1 MRKAALWLLAG
12 TSLVTFTLRALPD
25 LIWRVRLATAQP
37 DPQQVQLVTE
47 DIPRFWRAYDLATR
61 DTAHAVQLFQREY
74 FDQASPGLR
83 DYFDLK
89 IKSVPKFVANQR
101 RKARYYRSIRSLTL
115 RVDSMRP
122 QILAGFV
129 KLKSLYP
136 AARFPNVYFVI
147 GRWTSGGTAS
157 SRGLL
162 IGADMQYQAPGVDE
176 RELTL
181 WERHNIGSL
190 AGLPSLVAHEHIHFL
205 QKDGLNRSLL
215 GKAIKEGMAD
225 FLAEL
230 TTGRNFNARLQAYG
244 LAHEQVLWAAFTQEM
259 GSTNS
264 SNWIA
269 NDSQETADKPAD
281 LGYFVGYRICQAYY
295 ERLADKKQ
303 AVHDMLTTSD
313 YPAFLAK
320 SGYAQQM
327 AAKRSSPQ
335 LGYGRSHTQPASPTQ
350 KSATSEEW

>member
-1 MRKAALWLLAG
+1 MRKVTLLLLAG
-12 TSLVTFTLRALPD
+12 ATLVASTLVALPETS
-25 LIWRVRLATAQP
+25 WRLRLATAQP
-37 DPQQVQLVTE
+37 DPWKAQLLTE
-47 DIPRFWRAYDLATR
+47 DIPRFWRAYDLAAR

-83 DYFDLK
+83 DYFALK

-115 RVDSMRP
+115 RVDSLKP
-122 QILAGFV
+122 QILAGFG
-129 KLKSLYP
+129 KLKELYP

-147 GRWTSGGTAS
+147 GRWNSGGTAS
-157 SRGLL
+157 RRGLL
-162 IGADMQYQAPGVDE
+162 IGTDMQCQAPGVDE

-181 WERHNIGSL
+181 WERHNLGSF

-215 GKAIKEGMAD
+215 RGAINEGMAD

-230 TTGRNFNARLQAYG
+230 VTGRNPNARLQAYG
-244 LAHEQVLWAAFTQEM
+244 LAHEKELWAAFTQEIS
-259 GSTNS
+259 STNW

-269 NDSQETADKPAD
+269 NSSQETAEKPAD

-295 ERLADKKQ
+295 EGLADKKQ
-303 AVHDMLTTSD
+303 AVHDILTISD

-320 SGYAQQM
+320 SGY
-327 AAKRSSPQ
+327 
-335 LGYGRSHTQPASPTQ
+335 TQ
-350 KSATSEEW
+350 KLAAR

>member
-1 MRKAALWLLAG
+1 MQKVTRWLLAG
-12 TSLVTFTLRALPD
+12 ASLIAFTLVALPE

-37 DPQQVQLVTE
+37 DPQKVQLVTE
-47 DIPRFWRAYDLATR
+47 DIPRFWRAYDLAAR
-61 DTAHAVQLFQREY
+61 DTAHAVQLFQRVY

-115 RVDSMRP
+115 RVDSLKP
-122 QILAGFV
+122 QILAGFG
-129 KLKSLYP
+129 KLKELYP

-157 SRGLL
+157 RRGLL
-162 IGADMQYQAPGVDE
+162 IGTDMACQAPGIDE
-176 RELTL
+176 GELTL
-181 WERHNIGSL
+181 WERHNLGSL

-205 QKDGLNRSLL
+205 QKDGLDRSLL
-215 GKAIKEGMAD
+215 RGAIHEGMAD

-230 TTGRNFNARLQAYG
+230 ATGRNVNARLQAYG
-244 LAHEQVLWAAFTQEM
+244 LAHEPALWAAFTQEM

-264 SNWIA
+264 RNWIA
-269 NDSQETADKPAD
+269 NDNQETADKPAD

-303 AVHDMLTTSD
+303 AVADMLTVSD

-320 SGYAQQM
+320 SGYAQKM
-327 AAKRSSPQ
+327 AAQ
-335 LGYGRSHTQPASPTQ
+335 
-350 KSATSEEW
+350 

>member
-1 MRKAALWLLAG
+1 MRKALRWLLAG
-12 TSLVTFTLRALPD
+12 ASLVAFTLVALPE
-25 LIWRVRLATAQP
+25 LIWWVRLATAQP
-37 DPQQVQLVTE
+37 DPRKVQLVTE
-47 DIPRFWRAYDLATR
+47 DIPRFWRAYDLAAR

-74 FDQASPGLR
+74 FDHGSPGLR

-89 IKSVPKFVANQR
+89 IKSVPKFVATQR

-115 RVDSMRP
+115 RVDSVKP

-129 KLKSLYP
+129 KLKELYP

-157 SRGLL
+157 MGGLL
-162 IGADMQYQAPGVDE
+162 IGADMACRSPGVDE

-181 WERHNIGSL
+181 WERHNLGSL

-205 QKDGLNRSLL
+205 QKDGLDRSLL
-215 GKAIKEGMAD
+215 CRAIKEGMAD

-230 TTGRNFNARLQAYG
+230 ATSRNFNARLQAYG
-244 LAHEQVLWAAFTQEM
+244 RAHEQALWAAFTQEM
-259 GSTNS
+259 SSTNS
-264 SNWIA
+264 RNWIA
-269 NDSQETADKPAD
+269 NDKQETADKPAD

-295 ERLADKKQ
+295 ARMADKKQ
-303 AVHDMLTTSD
+303 AVHDMLNIRD

-327 AAKRSSPQ
+327 AAR
-335 LGYGRSHTQPASPTQ
+335 
-350 KSATSEEW
+350 

>member
-1 MRKAALWLLAG
+1 MRKVTLLLLAG
-12 TSLVTFTLRALPD
+12 AILLALTSVALPK
-25 LIWRVRLATAQP
+25 IMWRLRLAIAQP
-37 DPQQVQLVTE
+37 DPYKAQLVTE
-47 DIPRFWRAYDLATR
+47 DIPRFWRAYDLAAH
-61 DTAHAVQLFQREY
+61 DTTHAVEIFQREY

-115 RVDSMRP
+115 RVDSMKP

-129 KLKSLYP
+129 KLKELYP

-157 SRGLL
+157 RRGLL
-162 IGADMQYQAPGVDE
+162 IGTDMECLAPGVDA

-181 WERHNIGSL
+181 WERNN
-190 AGLPSLVAHEHIHFL
+190 AGTFAVLPSLVAHEHIHFL

-215 GKAIKEGMAD
+215 RGAIKEGMAD

-230 TTGRNFNARLQAYG
+230 TTGRNPNARLQAYG
-244 LAHEQVLWAAFTQEM
+244 LAHEAQLWAAFTKEM
-259 GSTNS
+259 GSTNW

-269 NDSQETADKPAD
+269 NSTQETTDKPAD
-281 LGYFVGYRICQAYY
+281 LGYFVGYRICQSYY
-295 ERLADKKQ
+295 ERVADKKQ
-303 AVHDMLTTSD
+303 AVHDLLNISD
-313 YPAFLAK
+313 YPTFLTE
-320 SGYAQQM
+320 SGYAEKI
-327 AAKRSSPQ
+327 AAR
-335 LGYGRSHTQPASPTQ
+335 
-350 KSATSEEW
+350 

>member
-1 MRKAALWLLAG
+1 MRKGTLLLLAG
-12 TSLVTFTLRALPD
+12 AVLLALTAVALPE
-25 LIWRVRLATAQP
+25 IMWRMRLAIAQP
-37 DPQQVQLVTE
+37 DPQKVQLVTE
-47 DIPRFWRAYDLATR
+47 DIPRFWRAYDLAAR
-61 DTAHAVQLFQREY
+61 DTARAVQIFQREY

-115 RVDSMRP
+115 RVDSMKP

-129 KLKSLYP
+129 KLKNLYP

-157 SRGLL
+157 RRGML
-162 IGADMQYQAPGVDE
+162 IGTDMECLAPGVDE
-176 RELTL
+176 SELTL
-181 WERHNIGSL
+181 WERNNAGTF

-215 GKAIKEGMAD
+215 RGAINEGMAD

-230 TTGRNFNARLQAYG
+230 TTGRNPNARLQAYG
-244 LAHEQVLWAAFTQEM
+244 LAHEAQLWVAFTKEM
-259 GSTNS
+259 DSTNW

-269 NDSQETADKPAD
+269 NSTQETADKPAD

-295 ERLADKKQ
+295 ERVADKKQ
-303 AVHDMLTTSD
+303 AVHDLLNISD
-313 YPAFLAK
+313 YPDFLLK
-320 SGYAQQM
+320 SGYAEKI
-327 AAKRSSPQ
+327 AAR
-335 LGYGRSHTQPASPTQ
+335 
-350 KSATSEEW
+350 

>member
-1 MRKAALWLLAG
+1 MRKVTLLLLAG
-12 TSLVTFTLRALPD
+12 AILVALTSVALPEI
-25 LIWRVRLATAQP
+25 IWRLRIATAQP
-37 DPQQVQLVTE
+37 DPRKAQLVTE
-47 DIPRFWRAYDLATR
+47 DIPRFWRAYDLAAR
-61 DTAHAVQLFQREY
+61 DTAHAVQIFQREY

-115 RVDSMRP
+115 RVDSMKP

-129 KLKSLYP
+129 KLKDLYP

-157 SRGLL
+157 RRGML
-162 IGADMQYQAPGVDE
+162 IGTDMECLAPGVDE

-181 WERHNIGSL
+181 WERNNIGSF

-215 GKAIKEGMAD
+215 RGAINEGMAD

-230 TTGRNFNARLQAYG
+230 ATGRNPNARLQAYG
-244 LAHEQVLWAAFTQEM
+244 LVHEAQLWADFTKEM
-259 GSTNS
+259 GSTNW

-269 NDSQETADKPAD
+269 NSNQETVDKPAD

-295 ERLADKKQ
+295 ERMADKKQ
-303 AVHDMLTTSD
+303 AVYDILNISD

-320 SGYAQQM
+320 SGYAEKI
-327 AAKRSSPQ
+327 AAR
-335 LGYGRSHTQPASPTQ
+335 
-350 KSATSEEW
+350 